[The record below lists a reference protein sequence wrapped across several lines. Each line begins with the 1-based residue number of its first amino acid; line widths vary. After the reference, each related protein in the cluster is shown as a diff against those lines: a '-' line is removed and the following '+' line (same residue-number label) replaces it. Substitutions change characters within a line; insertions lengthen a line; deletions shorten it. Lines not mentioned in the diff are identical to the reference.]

1 MSSIN
6 GVNGSHPLNV
16 PTGSVVRSGA
26 AASATPGG
34 ARLTSDTVELSGV
47 NHFLSLLKSNDVRA
61 DKVAAVKAA
70 IEAGTYETPDKLDAA
85 VDRLLD
91 ELNAG

>member
-6 GVNGSHPLNV
+6 GVNGSVPLNP
-16 PTGSVVRSGA
+16 PTASAVRSGGA
-26 AASATPGG
+26 AAAGSGG
-34 ARLTSDTVELSGV
+34 TLPRADTVELSGV

-61 DKVAAVKAA
+61 EKVAAVKAA
-70 IEAGTYETPDKLDAA
+70 IEAGSYETPDKLDVA

-91 ELNAG
+91 ELSS